1 MKRHLFLTITLIMFF
16 SLAVNAFA
24 ATYYVKPNGNDNLDG
39 RSDAKAWKTMGK
51 VNRYSFATGDDVY
64 FKCGGTWVGTYLF
77 VDWSGS
83 DNDRVT
89 IGAYYMDGGSE
100 AHGVSGNRPIIDG
113 NDTVPTDNYD
123 GLITIENREY
133 ITVENIHLKK
143 SAGYGLW
150 NYQSNNTLLDNIH
163 IKRTY
168 RQGVYFYDSN
178 NCTLQY
184 SDVSETC
191 RYGNGSVVAFRDSSN
206 IIIQY
211 NTIHETS
218 NEQIVMN
225 SGREG
230 INFLASDNSAAI
242 GNVIYDCKGM
252 GIYLDHAQHA
262 TVKNNLIYYTNNTAY
277 WRHATKPSPGI
288 VFTDEEAQGSNHLAR
303 DITITNNLIAN
314 CGEGITLWSGTNNDN
329 DPALIN
335 VVIANNT
342 IVELYSTDGS
352 QRAIRLEASSRHSNT
367 IIKNNIFWQSAGQ
380 IAYVTADP
388 DLVFSNNLWSMPQ
401 ADVDNDAKGSGDVY
415 GQVPRLAKTTGW
427 NSLTAGSLNG
437 SEFNLQTT
445 SPAIDAGTRISGEFE
460 TIPECEDSVWPTQI
474 VLVNQDNQG
483 SGWEIGA
490 DIHVTNSTALD
501 SPTDLRISSV
511 Q

>member
-1 MKRHLFLTITLIMFF
+1 MKRYLFLTVTLIMFF

-24 ATYYVKPNGNDNLDG
+24 ATYYVKPNGNDALNG
-39 RSDAKAWKTMGK
+39 RSDATAWKTIGK

-64 FKCGGTWVGTYLF
+64 FKCGGTWVRTSLF
-77 VDWSGS
+77 VDWNGS

-113 NDTVPTDNYD
+113 NDTVPTDKYN
-123 GLITIENREY
+123 GLITIENKEY
-133 ITVENIHLKK
+133 ITVENIHLKR
-143 SAGYGLW
+143 SAGYGVW
-150 NYQSNNTLLDNIH
+150 NYRSDNTLVDNIY

-168 RQGVYFYDSN
+168 MQGVYFYESN

-191 RYGNGSVVAFRDSSN
+191 RYGDGSVVAFRGSSN

-230 INFLASDNSAAI
+230 INFLYSDNSAAI
-242 GNVIYDCKGM
+242 GNVVYDCKGL
-252 GIYLDHAQHA
+252 GIYLTHAQHA
-262 TVKNNLIYYTNNTAY
+262 TVKNNLIYYTNNKAY
-277 WRHATKPSPGI
+277 WRHANRPSCGI
-288 VFTDEEAQGSNHLAR
+288 VFTDEENVGPNHLAR
-303 DITITNNLIAN
+303 DITVTNNLIAN
-314 CGEGITLWSGTNNDN
+314 CGEGITLWSSSNNNN

-342 IVELYSTDGS
+342 IAKPYSTDGT
-352 QRAIRLEASSRHSNT
+352 QRAIRLEASSRHSKT

-380 IAYVTADP
+380 IAYVSANP

-401 ADVDNDAKGSGDVY
+401 ADVNNNAKGPGDVY
-415 GQVPRLAKTTGW
+415 GQVPHLAKTTGW
-427 NSLTAGSLNG
+427 NSLTAGSLDG
-437 SEFNLQTT
+437 TEFNLQAT
-445 SPAIDAGTRISGEFE
+445 SPAIDAGTRISEGFK
-460 TIPECEDSVWPTQI
+460 TIPECKDSVWPTQI
-474 VLVNQDNQG
+474 VLMNQDNQD

-501 SPTDLRISSV
+501 PPTNLRISSV
-511 Q
+511 P

>member
-1 MKRHLFLTITLIMFF
+1 MKRHLFLTITLVMFF

-24 ATYYVKPNGNDNLDG
+24 ATYYVKPNGNNTLDG
-39 RSDAKAWKTMGK
+39 RSDATAWKTIDK

-64 FKCGGTWVGTYLF
+64 FKCGGTWVGTNLF

-89 IGAYYMDGGSE
+89 IGAYYMDGASE

-113 NDTVPTDNYD
+113 NDTVPTDKYN
-123 GLITIENREY
+123 GLITIEKREY
-133 ITVENIHLKK
+133 ITVENIHLKR
-143 SAGYGLW
+143 SAGYGVW
-150 NYQSNNTLLDNIH
+150 NYQSDNTLIDNIY

-168 RQGVYFYDSN
+168 MQGVYFYWSN

-184 SDVSETC
+184 SDASETC
-191 RYGNGSVVAFRDSSN
+191 RYGNGSVVAFRGSSN

-230 INFLASDNSAAI
+230 INFLYSDNSAAI

-262 TVKNNLIYYTNNTAY
+262 TVKNNLIYYTGNKAY
-277 WRHATKPSPGI
+277 WRGGMPSSGI
-288 VFTDEEAQGSNHLAR
+288 VFTDEEKEGPNHLAR
-303 DITITNNLIAN
+303 DITVTNNLIAN
-314 CGEGITLWSGTNNDN
+314 CGEGITLWSGINNDN

-342 IVELYSTDGS
+342 IVEPYSPKGT
-352 QRAIRLEASSRHSNT
+352 QRAIRLEASRRNSNT

-380 IAYVTADP
+380 IAYVSADP
-388 DLVFSNNLWSMPQ
+388 DLVFSNNLWSMPK
-401 ADVDNDAKGSGDVY
+401 ANVDNDAQGPGDVY
-415 GQVPRLAKTTGW
+415 GQVPRLAKTTRW
-427 NSLTAGSLNG
+427 NSLTAGSLDG

-445 SPAIDAGTRISGEFE
+445 SPAIDAGTKISVLFN
-460 TIPECEDSVWPTQI
+460 TPECKDSAWPKQI
-474 VLVNQDNQG
+474 VLMSQDKQG

-501 SPTDLRISSV
+501 PPTNLRISSE